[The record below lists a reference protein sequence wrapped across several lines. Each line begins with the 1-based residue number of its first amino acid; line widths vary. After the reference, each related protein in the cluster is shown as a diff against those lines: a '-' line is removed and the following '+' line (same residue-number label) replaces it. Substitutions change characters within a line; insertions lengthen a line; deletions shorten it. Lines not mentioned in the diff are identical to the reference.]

1 MHNRY
6 DTELSNLPLPSSYRE
21 IFEVAN
27 SFMYENVSGNV
38 IPIYIA
44 LVVCIAALSI
54 AIILSLYEEQYSD
67 NHPVHNNLLYHSYAF
82 ITTPMIWWTII
93 VSMALHVIYYI
104 GMKTDAVALHYY
116 IPLALSV
123 HTMIFGY
130 IAMTIIA
137 MFSLRPVRSII
148 MYTFAFLAQTLSA
161 TMISAYYMSMETTY
175 PKEKTLYGLTEMIAQ
190 DVIIGTLIAISIGL
204 ALRLLGVY
212 LTRDRQ
218 HSI

>member
-1 MHNRY
+1 MYNHY
-6 DTELSNLPLPSSYRE
+6 DTELSNMKLPSSYRE
-21 IFEVAN
+21 IFEVSN

-54 AIILSLYEEQYSD
+54 AIILSLYEEQHLENY
-67 NHPVHNNLLYHSYAF
+67 PRYNNLLSHSYAF
-82 ITTPMIWWTII
+82 ITTPMIWWTIV

-137 MFSLRPVRSII
+137 MFSLYPVRSII

-161 TMISAYYMSMETTY
+161 TMVSAYHMSMETTY
-175 PKEKTLYGLTEMIAQ
+175 PKEKTLYGLIEMIAP
-190 DVIIGTLIAISIGL
+190 DVIIGTLIAIVIGF
-204 ALRLLGVY
+204 ALRFIGVY
-212 LTRDRQ
+212 LTRDKQ
-218 HSI
+218 TTI

>member
-1 MHNRY
+1 MYNHY
-6 DTELSNLPLPSSYRE
+6 DTELSNMKLPSSYRE

-54 AIILSLYEEQYSD
+54 AIILSLYEEQYLE
-67 NHPVHNNLLYHSYAF
+67 NYPGNNNLLSHSYAF

-116 IPLALSV
+116 IPFALSV

-130 IAMTIIA
+130 IAMTIIV

-148 MYTFAFLAQTLSA
+148 MYTFAFLTQTLSA
-161 TMISAYYMSMETTY
+161 TMVSAYHISIETTY
-175 PKEKTLYGLTEMIAQ
+175 PKEKALYGLTEMIAP
-190 DVIIGTLIAISIGL
+190 DVIIGTLIAIAIGF

-212 LTRDRQ
+212 LTRDKQ
-218 HSI
+218 MTI

>member
-1 MHNRY
+1 MHNSY
-6 DTELSNLPLPSSYRE
+6 DTEISNLPLPSSYRE
-21 IFEVAN
+21 IFEVSN

-54 AIILSLYEEQYSD
+54 AIILSLYEEQYLE
-67 NHPVHNNLLYHSYAF
+67 NHPRNDNLLSHSYAF
-82 ITTPMIWWTII
+82 ITTPMVWWTIV
-93 VSMALHVIYYI
+93 VSMVLHVIYYI
-104 GMKTDAVALHYY
+104 GMKADVVALYYY
-116 IPLALSV
+116 IPLSLSV

-137 MFSLRPVRSII
+137 MFSLRPARSII

-175 PKEKTLYGLTEMIAQ
+175 PKEKTLYGLTEMIAP
-190 DVIIGTLIAISIGL
+190 DVIIGTLIAIAIGF
-204 ALRLLGVY
+204 ALRFLGLY
-212 LTRDRQ
+212 LTRDKQ
-218 HSI
+218 TSI